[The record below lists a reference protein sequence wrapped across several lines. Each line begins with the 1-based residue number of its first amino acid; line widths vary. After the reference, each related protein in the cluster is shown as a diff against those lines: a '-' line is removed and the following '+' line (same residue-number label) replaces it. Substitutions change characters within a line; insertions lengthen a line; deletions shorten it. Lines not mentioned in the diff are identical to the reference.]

1 MEAAQGGAEGSEPTC
16 VLIRVAGHGASVA
29 GITGISGETG
39 PGQDEPVSG
48 PSSGSVGHEAAAPG
62 RVHIRG
68 VVIPLYERWTYRHE
82 FLTRG
87 QRRGETVEEYFRAK
101 RDLLMKG
108 DMFRDMVA
116 AYPAYWSGLR
126 QLELV
131 ILMDALVLGHIWDG
145 QILHREP
152 QLETWAVDTA
162 PDVGTL

>member
-1 MEAAQGGAEGSEPTC
+1 M
-16 VLIRVAGHGASVA
+16 
-29 GITGISGETG
+29 
-39 PGQDEPVSG
+39 
-48 PSSGSVGHEAAAPG
+48 
-62 RVHIRG
+62 
-68 VVIPLYERWTYRHE
+68 IPLYERWTYRHE

-152 QLETWAVDTA
+152 RLEAWAVDTA
-162 PDVGTL
+162 PDVGTLQKLLSALDDQ